1 MSDSDSSS
9 SDHDIYS
16 DMYSEIPSSI
26 TKSTVILPTKPT
38 TVSGKRRKI
47 EQLEDSGFGIDS
59 AEGIQQLGEDALL
72 PPESVGGGGG
82 GGVVQVRKLGGVGG
96 PEFPGSGVG
105 VSDDSVRVENS
116 VLRANISA
124 LYRTARAELRRRDR
138 EREGLKE
145 EIKDLKDKLKRYG
158 G

>member
-26 TKSTVILPTKPT
+26 TKSSLTLPTKPT

-72 PPESVGGGGG
+72 PPPPEAVGGREKI
-82 GGVVQVRKLGGVGG
+82 RKLGGVGG
-96 PEFPGSGVG
+96 PEFPGSVVG

-116 VLRANISA
+116 VLRSNISA

-145 EIKDLKDKLKRYG
+145 EIKELKDKLKRYG

>member
-26 TKSTVILPTKPT
+26 TKSSVTLPTKPT

-72 PPESVGGGGG
+72 PPESVGDG
-82 GGVVQVRKLGGVGG
+82 GGVGDKIRRGEGGGSA
-96 PEFPGSGVG
+96 FPGSVVG
-105 VSDDSVRVENS
+105 VSDDSVRVENA
-116 VLRANISA
+116 VLRSNISA

-145 EIKDLKDKLKRYG
+145 EIKELKDKLKRYG

>member
-26 TKSTVILPTKPT
+26 TKSSITLPTKPT
-38 TVSGKRRKI
+38 NVSGKRRKI

-72 PPESVGGGGG
+72 PPEAVVGGGGVGDKIRRGEG
-82 GGVVQVRKLGGVGG
+82 GGAA
-96 PEFPGSGVG
+96 FPGSVVG
-105 VSDDSVRVENS
+105 VRDDSVRVENS
-116 VLRANISA
+116 VLRSNISA

-145 EIKDLKDKLKRYG
+145 EIKELKDKLKRYG